1 MSPRPPPQ
9 SCDTFVVLPDLTK
22 GGHVVF
28 GKNSDR
34 PQHEVQ
40 EIIYCA
46 AADHEAGSKVQV
58 SVECAS
64 LQISYQ
70 LFFWFVIVFCIA
82 FVVIYFPSWVLGGII
97 G

>member
-34 PQHEVQ
+34 PREEVQ
-40 EIIYCA
+40 EVVYRA
-46 AADHEAGSKVQV
+46 AADHDGGSKVQV
-58 SVECAS
+58 SAHNILSGEAVRSCPYSA
-64 LQISYQ
+64 
-70 LFFWFVIVFCIA
+70 
-82 FVVIYFPSWVLGGII
+82 IYYCVQCGMTNKE
-97 G
+97 